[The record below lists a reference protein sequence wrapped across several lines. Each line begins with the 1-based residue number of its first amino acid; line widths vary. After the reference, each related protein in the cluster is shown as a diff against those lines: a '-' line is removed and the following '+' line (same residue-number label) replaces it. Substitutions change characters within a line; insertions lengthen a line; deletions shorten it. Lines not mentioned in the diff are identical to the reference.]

1 MEAINKSSETFFTQ
15 EFNQFNQHF
24 YWVYPNCFS
33 VVPFHLGQLTI
44 HPTVELVGKKNVSQT
59 MKTGSTIITML
70 IHFGEVFEVFGMFWE
85 RFFGDQLPVGCNFM
99 ALPETQEP
107 SCRGN
112 PDHSLLLLLRWSTDQ
127 RCTGAVQ
134 KKRPSNSCGAE
145 TSWFSCEL
153 SKKQKFQGQTDGHLN
168 KMHKSLGGQRIPKM
182 D

>member
-1 MEAINKSSETFFTQ
+1 MVPGFLYYHSTLVNLQFIQPWVCREKKRGTNMKNWSTKSPCWSILEK
-15 EFNQFNQHF
+15 
-24 YWVYPNCFS
+24 FS
-33 VVPFHLGQLTI
+33 
-44 HPTVELVGKKNVSQT
+44 KW
-59 MKTGSTIITML
+59 
-70 IHFGEVFEVFGMFWE
+70 FGMFWE

-145 TSWFSCEL
+145 TSWFTYEL

-168 KMHKSLGGQRIPKM
+168 KIRKSLGGQRIPKV